1 MLIGTVLFFILI
13 QLSLLITALF
23 DTVKGLGV
31 LLQFNN
37 HIMILN
43 ILQLKKEKKEKKNY
57 YTGIFLRV
65 FFFTGYTQHILIVL
79 AMLICC
85 VVRS

>member
-43 ILQLKKEKKEKKNY
+43 ILQLKKEKKEKKK
-57 YTGIFLRV
+57 LL
-65 FFFTGYTQHILIVL
+65 H
-79 AMLICC
+79 
-85 VVRS
+85 

>member
-43 ILQLKKEKKEKKNY
+43 ILQLKKEKKEKKII
-57 YTGIFLRV
+57 T
-65 FFFTGYTQHILIVL
+65 LIY
-79 AMLICC
+79 C
-85 VVRS
+85 

>member
-31 LLQFNN
+31 VLQFNSRT
-37 HIMILN
+37 MILN
-43 ILQLKKEKKEKKNY
+43 ILQLKKKEKKDKNKSLHWY
-57 YTGIFLRV
+57 F
-65 FFFTGYTQHILIVL
+65 
-79 AMLICC
+79 
-85 VVRS
+85 

>member
-65 FFFTGYTQHILIVL
+65 FFLQDILSIY
-79 AMLICC
+79 
-85 VVRS
+85 S